1 MMQFLTDVRG
11 TSQEMQLKLYGSTLQ
26 QRPIPYA
33 VFSRPPITQPWEAQV
48 SGRPIVVFAANVHGG
63 EKTLRES
70 LLIILR
76 DLATPGTDTHRL
88 LDHVVFVIVPSI
100 NPDGFEMLPRST
112 RGNARGIDMN
122 RDYMKLEQPELADY
136 VLQVLQTW
144 HPHVV
149 VDGHNGGA
157 FPYNICYQGPST
169 ASHDPKLTEVCDRE
183 IFPLIDKRM
192 EEAGY
197 RSWYYSGGDR
207 ERWRVGGFDPRIGRN
222 YLGLIG
228 SIGILFESPGGQP
241 MEMATRSGIVAYR
254 TVAEF
259 VAANA
264 EKVMKLTRDARS
276 ETIALGKSAR
286 GEVVVRMKYEPE
298 DYPVSY
304 LIGEGSAGGWDRPIV
319 EVKNAQIVKK
329 PVPTQTRPRPYAYLL
344 ETRSIESVNMLRRH
358 HIHIEVLSR
367 DLELE
372 VQFYEIAPEVKYTHE
387 YDHPASA
394 AVQVANVATKK
405 VKFPRGTFVIQ
416 TGQALGRVAAH
427 MLEPETNDNVV
438 KWNTM
443 DYALPVTRAATDE
456 EMPEQRTA
464 RGAQAER
471 RPSELPIYKL
481 MKSQALPTHIWPG
494 PR

>member
-1 MMQFLTDVRG
+1 MLTKPAPWRGDVRVLSNALDCGRKQFQMESVDDTSRPSIPARERRVEKPQASTPELREEGMKVRCKHVLSLCIALGILLAAQVFAQAPPLPTAHEQSNYAEYTTYEQMMQFLTDVRG

-358 HIHIEVLSR
+358 H
-367 DLELE
+367 
-372 VQFYEIAPEVKYTHE
+372 
-387 YDHPASA
+387 
-394 AVQVANVATKK
+394 
-405 VKFPRGTFVIQ
+405 
-416 TGQALGRVAAH
+416 
-427 MLEPETNDNVV
+427 
-438 KWNTM
+438 
-443 DYALPVTRAATDE
+443 
-456 EMPEQRTA
+456 
-464 RGAQAER
+464 
-471 RPSELPIYKL
+471 
-481 MKSQALPTHIWPG
+481 
-494 PR
+494 